1 MDTKYIPNE
10 ILSNPNFN
18 MNDEDNIK
26 ELNDTFCEILSD
38 DITIKNTRD
47 YKILIKEINGRIDA
61 QENVRQKKNR
71 LFEVKK
77 ELEKAKDELAY
88 YKSLN

>member
-10 ILSNPNFN
+10 ILTNPNFN
-18 MNDEDNIK
+18 INDENRIK

-38 DITIKNTRD
+38 DITIKDTRD

-61 QENVRQKKNR
+61 QENVRQKKNKM
-71 LFEVKK
+71 LELKK

-88 YKSLN
+88 YKSLK